1 MPPEGDG
8 ELDTFLRRAAQVA
21 AFGAAVGAA
30 FGAVRGA
37 TRASRGEIDEPD
49 EAAQHENGGEERAQL
64 QQQDEPEQEPSA
76 QEPEPSEPEE
86 EEEEPQ
92 PEPRAVDEEA
102 TEAPDEEPEEQE
114 SAPVD
119 ERVDSSDGQVNGEAA
134 EIIRRALRQVQQL
147 TGHEAEGVL
156 GLRRDDDGWTV
167 TVEVVELSRVPSSTD
182 VLASYDVVLDG
193 DGELREYNRTGR
205 YVRGRADPGEQ

>member
-1 MPPEGDG
+1 MAPEANG

-30 FGAVRGA
+30 VGAVRGA
-37 TRASRGEIDEPD
+37 SRRGEDR
-49 EAAQHENGGEERAQL
+49 EAAKSVQHENGDQERSEL
-64 QQQDEPEQEPSA
+64 QQQEEPSA
-76 QEPEPSEPEE
+76 RESEPSEPEE
-86 EEEEPQ
+86 EQEEPRQ
-92 PEPRAVDEEA
+92 EPRAADEET
-102 TEAPDEEPEEQE
+102 TEDDSDEEPEEQE

-119 ERVDSSDGQVNGEAA
+119 ERVGSSDGQVNGEAA
-134 EIIRRALRQVQQL
+134 EIVKGAMRQVQQL

-156 GLRRDDDGWTV
+156 GLRRNDDGWTV

-205 YVRGRADPGEQ
+205 YVRGRADPSEQ

>member
-1 MPPEGDG
+1 MAPEANG

-30 FGAVRGA
+30 VGAVRGA
-37 TRASRGEIDEPD
+37 ARRGKDD
-49 EAAQHENGGEERAQL
+49 EAGEAVQRENGDQERAEL
-64 QQQDEPEQEPSA
+64 QEQEEKEPSA
-76 QEPEPSEPEE
+76 RESEPSEPEE
-86 EEEEPQ
+86 VQEEPRK
-92 PEPRAVDEEA
+92 EPRAADEET
-102 TEAPDEEPEEQE
+102 TEDDSDEEPEEQE

-119 ERVDSSDGQVNGEAA
+119 ERVGSSDGQVNGEAA
-134 EIIRRALRQVQQL
+134 EIIKRAQRQVQQL

-156 GLRRDDDGWTV
+156 GLRRNDDGWTV

-205 YVRGRADPGEQ
+205 YVRGRADPSEQ